1 MFRRFIGSGGFLRPA
16 PLRAPPCCLVG
27 LFNKFSIDSS
37 IFEHW
42 VEVSIFVLFRRL
54 LFQGI
59 NAAVDLL
66 AVTVAE
72 VNKIGEGFSNC
83 FAFEFCPVAG
93 CHLKGDF
100 VTEMDFV
107 KVFNIAVSAF
117 GQFIHRAGGL
127 VTGGFVAFRHERIC
141 KVNGIQPI
149 FAETH
154 QFFCDVRPGFSKVT
168 VPVAIKIH
176 CILSVL
182 PYEFDVAACAHF
194 VCSCV
199 RRDFVSLATYT

>member
-100 VTEMDFV
+100 VTEME
-107 KVFNIAVSAF
+107 
-117 GQFIHRAGGL
+117 L